1 MLDGIPI
8 AAGVV
13 NTNLFARNDI
23 HWTDIIHVP
32 IADINRMKTETNKGF
47 KLPTNGGDLTGTEY
61 RNGNT
66 ECPYNGGKLNGDNT
80 NPNTDPDTYFY
91 KGFGNADCI
100 GFLEELGI
108 I

>member
-32 IADINRMKTETNKGF
+32 IEDINTMKGQDKGF
-47 KLPTNGGDLTGTEY
+47 KIDLGEGSLTGTEY

-91 KGFGNADCI
+91 KGFGDANCI
-100 GFLEELGI
+100 EFLEELGI